1 MISGA
6 IGKLARLWRGD
17 RETSRQ
23 ATADNN
29 RWREIFTALGTFG
42 IYAEPTVY
50 YEEAAGE
57 ARDQRLLLNSVLM

>member
-1 MISGA
+1 MTSGA

-50 YEEAAGE
+50 YEEAADG
-57 ARDQRLLLNSVLM
+57 ARDQRLLLSGVLL